1 MKKVLGAVLIV
12 VVAGSFFAYIQIEPK
27 SSAKGSSAAP
37 KVASVSSN
45 PTLPSAA
52 PQNQSL
58 PSVETEPTPHMTTTD
73 GSEKSSPAVPRATDS
88 ESPAN
93 CDADAKSKAWDT
105 YKKSWKNEN
114 EKFQQ
119 LHPLS
124 VPVLGKDKDDHESI
138 LNELTYQLDMKLLEA
153 HCL

>member
-12 VVAGSFFAYIQIEPK
+12 VVAGSFFAYTQIKPK
-27 SSAKGSSAAP
+27 SSAKGSSAEP

-45 PTLPSAA
+45 PSLQSTT

-58 PSVETEPTPHMTTTD
+58 PSVDTDPTPHMTTTD
-73 GSEKSSPAVPRATDS
+73 GSKNSSPAAPQATDNG
-88 ESPAN
+88 SPPN
-93 CDADAKSKAWDT
+93 CDTDAKSKAWET
-105 YKKSWKNEN
+105 YNKSWKSEN

-119 LHPLS
+119 VHPLN
-124 VPVLGKDKDDHESI
+124 VPVLGKDKDDHESM
-138 LNELTYQLDMKLLEA
+138 LNELTYQLDMKLIEA